1 MKRKYYILTILM
13 AIKLFS
19 YAQIGINATNTA
31 PNGSAMLD
39 VSSTSKGLLIPRM
52 TTAQKNA
59 IPNKTEGLSVYDT
72 DLKQFSYWTINGA
85 IGNWN
90 NFGAG
95 SSGGSTNWSLNGNDL
110 SNTNTGNV
118 FIGPGINI
126 ANARLYVKKGDAG
139 STALFEG
146 SSLTSAFNYGEN
158 EDTYIRGGKTNSHVI
173 INDGTLGNVGI
184 GPIVHPTLGT
194 NEPRLAKLM
203 VADGPFRTGRTSAM
217 FGSNYRGIALMFD
230 NPAIGFNSF
239 FNGASYLSSSIQS
252 GHGRNIEMYPDG
264 SLAFQYFGEAP
275 SGLYGFQPQTNQI
288 AIQANGNVRI
298 GEEGNQNARLH
309 ITKGDALNTG
319 NGTLAIQGSTFV
331 SAYHYGAT
339 EDTYIRG
346 GKAGSNVVINDA
358 TNGKVGIGRYPI
370 THKLEVAGDFKLEGT
385 DFFMGPVAGRGNGG
399 RALVLDNN
407 NMLSINYANDFS
419 GGTFINSNVGI
430 GTLPNL
436 NYKLSVNGTIRSKE
450 LIVESG
456 WADYVFDEKYKLRS
470 ISDLEEFVIKNKH
483 LPNIPKATDIEN
495 NGLKVAETNKFMMEK
510 IEEMALYIIQL
521 NKKIENLDAEIRK
534 SKKNKTTSF
543 LIKKFKKS

>member
-1 MKRKYYILTILM
+1 MKRKYFFLTILM

-19 YAQIGINATNTA
+19 FAQVGINATNTA

-39 VSSTSKGLLIPRM
+39 VSSTNKGLLIPRM
-52 TTAQKNA
+52 TTIQKNA
-59 IPNKTEGLSVYDT
+59 IPNKIEGLTVYDT

-85 IGNWN
+85 IGSWN

-95 SSGGSTNWSLNGNDL
+95 SSGGSSTWSLIGNDI

-118 FIGPGINI
+118 FIGPGINT
-126 ANARLYVKKGDAG
+126 ANARLYVKKGNAG

-158 EDTYIRGGKTNSHVI
+158 EDTYIRGGKSGSHVT

-194 NEPRLAKLM
+194 NEPRLARLM
-203 VADGPFRTGRTSAM
+203 VADGAFGTTYTSAM
-217 FGSNYRGIALMFD
+217 FGANYRGISLTFD
-230 NPAIGFNSF
+230 NPSIGFNS
-239 FNGASYLSSSIQS
+239 YYSSAPYNPRSIQS
-252 GHGRNIEMYPDG
+252 GHGRNIEMYPNG
-264 SLAFQYFGEAP
+264 TLAFQYFGQAS
-275 SGLYGFQPQTNQI
+275 SGLYAFPIVGYQM
-288 AIQANGNVRI
+288 AIQANGNVGI
-298 GEEGNQNARLH
+298 GATGTENARLH
-309 ITKGDALNTG
+309 ITKGEALGTG
-319 NGTLAIQGSTFV
+319 NGTLAIEGTTFTSAFHYSTL
-331 SAYHYGAT
+331 

-370 THKLEVAGDFKLEGT
+370 THKLEVAGDFKLEGS

-419 GGTFINSNVGI
+419 GGTFINSNVGV

-436 NYKLSVNGTIRSKE
+436 IYKLSVNGTIRSKE

-470 ISDLEEFVIKNKH
+470 IRDLEEFVIKNKH

-521 NKKIENLDAEIRK
+521 NKKIENLEAEIGK
-534 SKKNKTTSF
+534 SKKEK
-543 LIKKFKKS
+543 